1 MRETQNLTSFSYIC
15 TQIYDEMATILLS
28 IGVIALCIILLGVKV
43 LFVKNGKFP
52 SGHIHD
58 NPAMRKH
65 NIECARHE
73 EMKNLN

>member
-1 MRETQNLTSFSYIC
+1 
-15 TQIYDEMATILLS
+15 MATILLS
-28 IGVIALCIILLGVKV
+28 ICVIALCIILLGVKV

-73 EMKNLN
+73 EMKNLNLKIASAKNNIVKEKQIGVT

>member
-1 MRETQNLTSFSYIC
+1 MEWQQYCF
-15 TQIYDEMATILLS
+15 QFALLRCVLS
-28 IGVIALCIILLGVKV
+28 LLGVKV

>member
-1 MRETQNLTSFSYIC
+1 MLTV
-15 TQIYDEMATILLS
+15 LLS

-65 NIECARHE
+65 HIECVRRQE
-73 EMKNLN
+73 TDN

>member
-1 MRETQNLTSFSYIC
+1 
-15 TQIYDEMATILLS
+15 MATILLS
-28 IGVIALCIILLGVKV
+28 ICVIALCIILLGVKV

-65 NIECARHE
+65 NIECAHV
-73 EMKNLN
+73 MKK

>member
-1 MRETQNLTSFSYIC
+1 
-15 TQIYDEMATILLS
+15 MATILLS
-28 IGVIALCIILLGVKV
+28 ICVTALCIILLGVKV

-73 EMKNLN
+73 EMKNLNLKIYKPK

>member
-1 MRETQNLTSFSYIC
+1 
-15 TQIYDEMATILLS
+15 MATILLS
-28 IGVIALCIILLGVKV
+28 IGVITLCIILLGVKV
-43 LFVKNGKFP
+43 HFEKYGKFP
-52 SGHIHD
+52 SGNIHD